1 MELLRTLTLVYA
13 AVLVL
18 ALAASLLAVWIY
30 LRRIA
35 AALGEVREA
44 LAEARRRTAPLEEVL
59 RPLRDVSE
67 ETAGEMDAAESAL
80 QQADEELATLAGRPG
95 VGGAAR

>member
-1 MELLRTLTLVYA
+1 VELLRILTLIYA

-18 ALAASLLAVWIY
+18 ALAASLAAIWIY

-35 AALGEVREA
+35 HALGEVREA
-44 LAEARRRTAPLEEVL
+44 LAVAGRETEPFEDVL
-59 RPLRDVSE
+59 RPLRDLFE

-80 QQADEELATLAGRPG
+80 ERTEEALAERLDAASLAR
-95 VGGAAR
+95 